1 MDNLAIY
8 NRLRSVPDS
17 AKKTIAAG
25 RLKGMTDVNPMWR
38 IKALTEEFGPC
49 GVGWK
54 YEITDKRLEPAPD
67 GTVAAFVDIVL
78 YIRREDGWSEPIPG
92 TGGSLFA
99 ANERGGMHVSDEC
112 FKMALTDALSVAG
125 KALGLAADVY
135 WERDR
140 TKYSPLAGGNPRTD
154 VSGTP
159 RLEARAPSGEQS
171 APSRGWDADAGSD
184 PSSMRDVPTLA
195 RGNTGQAPR
204 NGGSATCRP
213 QGRGVLTAG
222 APTAG
227 APGGGQDAA
236 GRNLI
241 CVDCGREIRNIR
253 KDGAEYLAAE
263 VSKRTGGRCYHC
275 GVKHGIGI

>member
-140 TKYSPLAGGNPRTD
+140 TKYSPSAGGAPAESTPAVGNSRTD
-154 VSGTP
+154 VGGTP
-159 RLEARAPSGEQS
+159 AS
-171 APSRGWDADAGSD
+171 WV
-184 PSSMRDVPTLA
+184 RDQAVGQA
-195 RGNTGQAPR
+195 RGI
-204 NGGSATCRP
+204 
-213 QGRGVLTAG
+213 TA
-222 APTAG
+222 
-227 APGGGQDAA
+227 GQDAA